1 MYEFKASKSLEVK
14 KPHKKQTLETNK
26 KEIFISCVKTL
37 GGIAVFGAIAFGG
50 FKLFYTPPEV
60 IWTNYDSVL
69 STGDHVLHQQT
80 KSIKNITSDE
90 PSTDNPNAGMFL
102 SVKKI
107 DNKDAVWFVDHNN
120 DFECIS
126 TISEKCSIEIS
137 FDNSPAKKFT
147 YDGGTMRTIYILDAK
162 YLVNKI
168 KASKEI
174 KVISRLRRVEMSP
187 TEKSKLAISNNGKYV
202 DSFSKE
208 NTFKVVGLNWE

>member
-1 MYEFKASKSLEVK
+1 MYEFKSSKELVSRKPEK
-14 KPHKKQTLETNK
+14 KHTLETNK
-26 KEIFISCVKTL
+26 KELFISGVKTL
-37 GGIAVFGAIAFGG
+37 SGIAVIGAIAFGG
-50 FKLFYTPPEV
+50 FKLFYKPPEV
-60 IWTNYDSVL
+60 IWANYDSVL
-69 STGDHVLHQQT
+69 STGDQVLHQQT

-90 PSTDNPNAGMFL
+90 PSKDNPNAGMFL

-126 TISEKCSIEIS
+126 TVSEKCSVEIS
-137 FDNSPAKKFT
+137 FDNTTPKKFT
-147 YDGGTMRTIYILDAK
+147 YDGGTMRTIYIIDAK

-174 KVISRLRRVEMSP
+174 TVTSRLRRVEMSP
-187 TEKSKLAISNNGKYV
+187 TEKSQMAMNNNGRYV

-208 NTFKVVGLNWE
+208 STFKVVGLNWD

>member
-1 MYEFKASKSLEVK
+1 MYEFKSSKELVSRKPEK
-14 KPHKKQTLETNK
+14 KHTLETNK
-26 KEIFISCVKTL
+26 KELFISGLKTL
-37 GGIAVFGAIAFGG
+37 SGIAVVGAIAFGG
-50 FKLFYTPPEV
+50 FKLFYKPPEV

-69 STGDHVLHQQT
+69 STGDQVLHQQT
-80 KSIKNITSDE
+80 KSIKNVISDE
-90 PSTDNPNAGMFL
+90 PSKDNPDAGMFL

-126 TISEKCSIEIS
+126 TVSEKCSVDIS

-147 YDGGTMRTIYILDAK
+147 YDGGTMRTIYIIDAK

-174 KVISRLRRVEMSP
+174 TVTSKLRRVEMSP
-187 TEKSKLAISNNGKYV
+187 TEKSQMAMNNNGRYV

-208 NTFKVVGLNWE
+208 STFKVEGLNWD

>member
-14 KPHKKQTLETNK
+14 KPQKKQTLETNK
-26 KEIFISCVKTL
+26 KEIFISGLK
-37 GGIAVFGAIAFGG
+37 IAVGISIFGAIAFGG
-50 FKLFYTPPEV
+50 FKLFYKPPEV

-80 KSIKNITSDE
+80 KSIKNVTSDS

-102 SVKKI
+102 SIKKI

-126 TISEKCSIEIS
+126 TVYDKCSIDIS
-137 FDNSPAKKFT
+137 FDNSPAKSFT
-147 YDGGTMRTIYILDAK
+147 YDGGTMRTIYMIDAK

-174 KVISRLRRVEMSP
+174 KVVSRLRRVEMSP
-187 TEKSKLAISNNGKYV
+187 TEKSQMAMNNNGKYV

-208 NTFKVVGLNWE
+208 NTFKVVGLHWD